1 MVDWRK
7 VGKRGGVSRRLER
20 PVSEVSYAL
29 GIAPSRRWA
38 EVEGADSY
46 IEARPHC
53 QEDCVQTCQRPS
65 ILCHTRPLVCP
76 KLGPPPPILYTKT
89 LLMHLN
95 MYIITKYIAK
105 GSKILL
111 QLLQF
116 DAISC
121 QQMFVYIIIMFV
133 GSIFWFVLVTWFV

>member
-1 MVDWRK
+1 
-7 VGKRGGVSRRLER
+7 
-20 PVSEVSYAL
+20 
-29 GIAPSRRWA
+29 
-38 EVEGADSY
+38 
-46 IEARPHC
+46 
-53 QEDCVQTCQRPS
+53 
-65 ILCHTRPLVCP
+65 
-76 KLGPPPPILYTKT
+76 
-89 LLMHLN
+89 MHLN